1 MTKDEKLSDY
11 ETLKH
16 RREVSR
22 LCNLVA
28 VELIKRGQEH
38 DESKS
43 ESPELEG
50 FAEHFKNRA
59 KLEKLEYNS
68 PEYIQSLEELKPT
81 LDHHYARNRHH
92 PEHFPNGVND
102 MTLIDVIEMLLD
114 WKASSQRQN
123 DGNIRKSIKSAAERF
138 GIEQQLRQIL
148 ENTVA
153 FFNLDDEL

>member
-16 RREVSR
+16 RREVAR

-50 FAEHFKNRA
+50 LAAHYSRT
-59 KLEKLEYNS
+59 KLDKLSYDS
-68 PEYIQSLEELKPT
+68 PEYQASLKELQPT
-81 LDHHYARNRHH
+81 LEHHYARNRHH
-92 PEHFPNGVND
+92 PEHFPNGIND
-102 MTLIDVIEMLLD
+102 MTLIDIVEWFLD
-114 WKASSQRQN
+114 CKASSMRQN
-123 DGNIRKSIKSAAERF
+123 DGNLRKSISKAAERF
-138 GIEQQLRQIL
+138 KIDPQLRQIL